1 MFHPQGPTF
10 GELARQALSSTQ
22 RGYDLLAPK
31 FDFTPFRTPDSILA
45 AAAAEIGEPGCVG
58 DGLDIGC
65 GTGAATRMLRP
76 LCRRRVVGIDFSRGM
91 LDVARQHIPE
101 MPGSAPVELIQA
113 DCLDMPFR
121 EEFDLAVSF
130 GAIGH
135 LRPCEQPVLV
145 DQVARAL
152 RPGGRFVFASS
163 YLPRRISLSY
173 WMSRTFNAAMH
184 VRNWLVHPPF
194 IMFYL
199 TFLVPDAKR
208 LLVERGFAVEV
219 RERIFAPPFQS
230 ACLVLATRLPEAEGP
245 PRSTADRERQR
256 FSDTL

>member
-1 MFHPQGPTF
+1 
-10 GELARQALSSTQ
+10 
-22 RGYDLLAPK
+22 
-31 FDFTPFRTPDSILA
+31 
-45 AAAAEIGEPGCVG
+45 
-58 DGLDIGC
+58 
-65 GTGAATRMLRP
+65 
-76 LCRRRVVGIDFSRGM
+76 
-91 LDVARQHIPE
+91 
-101 MPGSAPVELIQA
+101 
-113 DCLDMPFR
+113 
-121 EEFDLAVSF
+121 
-130 GAIGH
+130 
-135 LRPCEQPVLV
+135 
-145 DQVARAL
+145 
-152 RPGGRFVFASS
+152 
-163 YLPRRISLSY
+163 
-173 WMSRTFNAAMH
+173 MH